1 MEFRSP
7 AQNSPVHFRAGT
19 TGTGARIERSRMY
32 MALVLWLIF
41 GALAGWL
48 ATLVMGINGRVGMLG
63 NLLLGIAGAAVGGY
77 LASLLGFGTITV
89 FSWWGLIVAVGG
101 ACLCIFLANL
111 LRGRA

>member
-1 MEFRSP
+1 MALRCP
-7 AQNSPVHFRAGT
+7 AQNIPVHFL
-19 TGTGARIERSRMY
+19 TGAAGSEARKERSRMY